1 MMKTADLIE
10 SQITEIRAALGYG
23 NRFDKIPYS
32 KELVTESQKVVGE
45 NYLFILKIMGHE
57 AR

>member
-1 MMKTADLIE
+1 MKTADLIE

>member
-1 MMKTADLIE
+1 MKAADLIE
-10 SQITEIRAALGYG
+10 SQIAEIRKILGYD
-23 NRFDKIPYS
+23 NRFEQVPYS
-32 KELVTESQKVVGE
+32 KELVTETQKVVGE

>member
-1 MMKTADLIE
+1 MKTAELIE
-10 SQITEIRAALGYG
+10 SQITEIRAALGYD
-23 NRFDKIPYS
+23 NRFEQVPYS